1 MHHQRHRGSDADV
14 EIGSRRSAEN
24 ASPRTGISADPA
36 IGLTTGRAAA
46 IRLAAAAAKTIGTLR
61 VGAGRGWPGAT
72 VTIGNESHRT
82 GARASLSGDVAPW
95 AGPGCAVLRAVSHP
109 ISTIAGL
116 VERRPFDEEWFEHN
130 GSRLRF
136 ETHGT
141 GSHVVVLTH
150 GLLLDSQM
158 NRRLAAD
165 LAQRGNRV
173 LLLDLPGHGRSDK
186 PRHATAHRMDLYAS
200 SVVALLDHL
209 QIGSAVIG
217 GVSLGANVALHVAE
231 LVPER
236 VDGLVLEMP
245 VLEWAVPAAAFA
257 FVPMLIGV
265 RATSAAMRPV
275 AATIRRLPRT
285 HIGTLDSFLAAA
297 GTDPTEVAAVLHG
310 ILTGPIAPA
319 IDARRAMVAPA
330 LVIGHQLDAIHP
342 FADAAHLVRD
352 LPDARLV
359 RARSVTELRL
369 APTRLTAAIADFL
382 DEVWAGT
389 ARTAP
394 RSARADTRRRGSE
407 RPAPRPA

>member
-1 MHHQRHRGSDADV
+1 MHHQQHRGPDADV
-14 EIGSRRSAEN
+14 EIGSRPSADN
-24 ASPRTGISADPA
+24 DSPRTGVCADRA
-36 IGLTTGRAAA
+36 SGIDTGRAAA
-46 IRLAAAAAKTIGTLR
+46 IRLAAAVATAIGTLR

-72 VTIGNESHRT
+72 VIIGNELHRV
-82 GARASLSGDVAPW
+82 GFRPLLSDDVAPS
-95 AGPGCAVLRAVSHP
+95 AGPGRAALRAVSRP
-109 ISTIAGL
+109 ISVIAGL

-209 QIGSAVIG
+209 QVGSAVIG

-231 LVPER
+231 LAPER
-236 VDGLVLEMP
+236 VAGLVLEMP

-265 RATSAAMRPV
+265 RAASAAMRPV

-285 HIGTLDSFLAAA
+285 QIGVLDSFLASA

-319 IDARRAMVAPA
+319 IDARRAMAAPA
-330 LVIGHQLDAIHP
+330 LVIGHQLDAIPP

-369 APTRLTAAIADFL
+369 APARLTEVIADFL
-382 DEVWAGT
+382 DEVWART
-389 ARTAP
+389 PQTAP
-394 RSARADTRRRGSE
+394 RPARAGTRRRGSG

>member
-136 ETHGT
+136 EIHGT